1 MQGSCVAVSISSQ
14 SRRGGLFL
22 AGTVSMLL
30 LLIGLAVQH
39 IRVGGTLQNRID
51 DVTGFTADILPP
63 PLYIVEP
70 ALEARQAID
79 DPTHLAQSR
88 ADLAE
93 LEKQYRAS
101 LAKWTADDVD
111 PVLARELRTS
121 VAKEADAFWQEVNT
135 VLLPALECGDMQATE
150 ASKQKLDAIFD
161 RERSAVLLLTE
172 HATAARDALVSTS
185 ATTVSALLLVM
196 TLAGAGTVALI
207 LGAVRLISRHVL
219 DPLADTAGTMTM
231 MAAGDLEAGH
241 RSDHHG
247 DEIGEMTRAIE
258 VFRSAA
264 RMQREDAQK
273 QELVVTRM
281 GTALGKLAEGD
292 LVHRIE
298 PPFPAEYEQL
308 RGAYNSAAERLDSV
322 LARVGGSAISVSNG
336 AAEIRTA
343 ASDLANR
350 NQSQAAS
357 VEESSAAMKQVA
369 GIVAATAARTR
380 EVESEIALA
389 TQDAQAGGALVNEAM
404 AAMGAIERSSQEI
417 DRIIGLIDS
426 IAFQTNLLALNAGV
440 EAARA
445 GDAGRG
451 FAVVANEV
459 RALAQRS
466 ADAASE
472 IRTLIATSSREVT
485 GGVNLVGRTGEAIT
499 AMVGRVSTL
508 SILVSEIAQ
517 ATRDQSQSLDQV
529 SASVTGMDS
538 MTQRK
543 AAMVEQTAAASR
555 SLADEA
561 GELAA
566 AVSRFSTSAQAAS
579 SRPRALAA

>member
-1 MQGSCVAVSISSQ
+1 MVLSIRSQ

-22 AGTVSMLL
+22 AGTVTMLL

-39 IRVGGTLQNRID
+39 IRVGGTLQKRID
-51 DVTGFTADILPP
+51 TVTGFTADILPP

-93 LEKQYRAS
+93 LEKQYRTS

-111 PVLARELRTS
+111 PALARELRTS

-135 VLLPALECGDMQATE
+135 VLLPALERGDMLATE
-150 ASKQKLDAIFD
+150 ASKQKLDAIFA
-161 RERSAVLLLTE
+161 RERSAILLLTE

-185 ATTVSALLLVM
+185 ALTVSALLLVM
-196 TLAGAGTVALI
+196 ALAGAGTVALI
-207 LGAVRLISRHVL
+207 VASVRLISRHVL
-219 DPLADTAGTMTM
+219 DPLAETASMMTM
-231 MAAGDLEAGH
+231 MAAGDLEAGR
-241 RSDHHG
+241 RSDHRA
-247 DEIGEMTRAIE
+247 DEIGDMTRAIE

-298 PPFPAEYEQL
+298 PPFPSEYEQL

-322 LARVGGSAISVSNG
+322 LARVGGSAVSVSNG

-343 ASDLANR
+343 ASDLASR

-380 EVESEIALA
+380 EVETEIALA
-389 TQDAQAGGALVNEAM
+389 TEDAQAGGALVNEAM
-404 AAMGAIERSSQEI
+404 VAMSAIERSSQEI

-451 FAVVANEV
+451 FAVVATEV

-508 SILVSEIAQ
+508 STLVSEIAQ

-538 MTQRK
+538 MTQRN

-555 SLADEA
+555 SLAEEA

-566 AVSRFSTSAQAAS
+566 AVSRFHTSAQATS
-579 SRPRALAA
+579 TRPRALAA

>member
-1 MQGSCVAVSISSQ
+1 
-14 SRRGGLFL
+14 
-22 AGTVSMLL
+22 MLL

>member
-1 MQGSCVAVSISSQ
+1 MSIRIR
-14 SRRGGLFL
+14 SRRGGLAL
-22 AGTVSMLL
+22 AGTVAFML

-39 IRVGGTLQNRID
+39 IRVGGTVQNRID
-51 DVTGFTADILPP
+51 SVTGFTADILPP

-70 ALEARQAID
+70 ALKARQAID
-79 DPTHLAQSR
+79 DPAHLARNR

-93 LEKQYRAS
+93 LEGQYRAS
-101 LAKWTADDVD
+101 LARWTADDVD
-111 PVLARELRTS
+111 PALAEELRTS
-121 VAKEADAFWQEVNT
+121 VAKEADAFWQEVNA
-135 VLLPALECGDMQATE
+135 VLLPALGRGDVAGAE
-150 ASKQKLDAIFD
+150 ASKQRIDAIFA
-161 RERSAVLLLTE
+161 RERSAILLLTE
-172 HATAARDALVSTS
+172 HATAARNALVSSST
-185 ATTVSALLLVM
+185 TTVFALLIVM
-196 TLAGAGTVALI
+196 ALAGVGTVALTV
-207 LGAVRLISRHVL
+207 GAVRLLSRHVL
-219 DPLADTAGTMTM
+219 DPIAGTADVMSA
-231 MAAGDLEAGH
+231 MAAGDLEAGRCSEH
-241 RSDHHG
+241 RS

-264 RMQREDAQK
+264 RTQREDATK
-273 QELVVTRM
+273 QALVVERM
-281 GTALGKLAEGD
+281 GAALGQLAEGD

-308 RGAYNSAAERLDSV
+308 REAYNAAAQRLDAV
-322 LARVGGSAISVSNG
+322 LARVGGTAHSVSTG

-343 ASDLANR
+343 SSDLATR

-369 GIVAATAARTR
+369 ALVSSTVNRTR
-380 EVESEIALA
+380 EVETEIGLA
-389 TQDAQAGGALVNEAM
+389 TQDAQVGGTLVGEAM

-417 DRIIGLIDS
+417 GRIVDLIDS

-472 IRTLIATSSREVT
+472 IRTLIATSSREVS
-485 GGVNLVGRTGEAIT
+485 GGVSLVSRTGEALT
-499 AMVGRVSTL
+499 TLVGRVDTL
-508 SILVSEIAQ
+508 ATLVSEIAEATQ
-517 ATRDQSQSLDQV
+517 AQSINLDQV
-529 SASVTGMDS
+529 SVSVSGMDS
-538 MTQRK
+538 MTQRN
-543 AAMVEQTAAASR
+543 AAVVEETAAAAR

-561 GELAA
+561 GELAT
-566 AVSRFSTSAQAAS
+566 AVARFRTSARTTKQY
-579 SRPRALAA
+579 PRSLAA

>member
-1 MQGSCVAVSISSQ
+1 MSIRIK
-14 SRRGGLFL
+14 SRRGGLAL
-22 AGTVSMLL
+22 AGTVTLL
-30 LLIGLAVQH
+30 LVLIGLAVQH
-39 IRVGGTLQNRID
+39 IRVGGTVQNRID
-51 DVTGFTADILPP
+51 IVTGFTADILPP

-70 ALEARQAID
+70 ALKARQAID
-79 DPTHLAQSR
+79 DPAHLAQNR

-101 LAKWTADDVD
+101 LARWTADDVD
-111 PVLARELRTS
+111 PALAEELRTS

-135 VLLPALECGDMQATE
+135 VLLPALGRGDATGAE
-150 ASKQKLDAIFD
+150 ASKQKLDAIFE
-161 RERSAVLLLTE
+161 RERSAILLLTE
-172 HATAARDALVSTS
+172 HATAARNALVSSST
-185 ATTVSALLLVM
+185 TTVFALLIIM
-196 TLAGAGTVALI
+196 ALAGVGTVALI
-207 LGAVRLISRHVL
+207 VGAVRLLSRHVL
-219 DPLADTAGTMTM
+219 DPLAGTADVMSA
-231 MAAGDLEAGH
+231 MAAGDLEAGRCSDH
-241 RSDHHG
+241 RS

-264 RMQREDAQK
+264 RTQREDATK
-273 QELVVTRM
+273 QALVVERM
-281 GTALGKLAEGD
+281 GTALGQLAEGD
-292 LVHRIE
+292 LVHLIE

-308 RGAYNSAAERLDSV
+308 REAYNAAAQRLDSV
-322 LARVGGSAISVSNG
+322 LARVGGTAHSVSTG

-343 ASDLANR
+343 SGDLATR

-369 GIVAATAARTR
+369 ALVSSTVNRTR
-380 EVESEIALA
+380 EVETEIGLA
-389 TQDAQAGGALVNEAM
+389 TQDAQVGGTLVGEAM

-417 DRIIGLIDS
+417 GRIVDLIDS

-472 IRTLIATSSREVT
+472 IRTLIATSSREVS
-485 GGVNLVGRTGEAIT
+485 GGVSLVSRTGEALT
-499 AMVGRVSTL
+499 TLVGRVDTL
-508 SILVSEIAQ
+508 ATLVSEIAEATQ
-517 ATRDQSQSLDQV
+517 AQSINLDQV
-529 SASVTGMDS
+529 SVSVSCMDS
-538 MTQRK
+538 MTQRN
-543 AAMVEQTAAASR
+543 AAMVEETAAAAR

-561 GELAA
+561 GELAT
-566 AVSRFSTSAQAAS
+566 AVARFRTSARTTTQY
-579 SRPRALAA
+579 PRALAA

>member
-1 MQGSCVAVSISSQ
+1 
-14 SRRGGLFL
+14 
-22 AGTVSMLL
+22 MLL

-135 VLLPALECGDMQATE
+135 VLLPALERGDMQATE

-161 RERSAVLLLTE
+161 HERSAVLLLTE

-241 RSDHHG
+241 RSDHRG
-247 DEIGEMTRAIE
+247 DEIGDMTRAIE

-485 GGVNLVGRTGEAIT
+485 GGVNLVGRTGAAIT

-538 MTQRK
+538 MTQRN

-561 GELAA
+561 GELAD

>member
-1 MQGSCVAVSISSQ
+1 MSIRIK
-14 SRRGGLFL
+14 SRRGGLAL
-22 AGTVSMLL
+22 AGTVTLLL
-30 LLIGLAVQH
+30 LLIGLAVQY
-39 IRVGGTLQNRID
+39 IRVGGTVQNRID
-51 DVTGFTADILPP
+51 MVTGFTADILPP

-70 ALEARQAID
+70 ALKARQAID
-79 DPTHLAQSR
+79 DPAHLAQNR

-101 LAKWTADDVD
+101 LARWTADDVD
-111 PVLARELRTS
+111 PALAGELRTS

-135 VLLPALECGDMQATE
+135 VLLPALGRGDQAGAE
-150 ASKQKLDAIFD
+150 ASKQKLDAIFE
-161 RERSAVLLLTE
+161 RERSAILLLTE
-172 HATAARDALVSTS
+172 HATAARNALVSSST
-185 ATTVSALLLVM
+185 TTVFALLIVM
-196 TLAGAGTVALI
+196 ALAGMGTVALI
-207 LGAVRLISRHVL
+207 VGAVRLLSRHVL
-219 DPLADTAGTMTM
+219 DPLAGTADVMSA
-231 MAAGDLEAGH
+231 MAAGDLEAGR
-241 RSDHHG
+241 RSDHRG

-264 RMQREDAQK
+264 RTQREDATK
-273 QELVVTRM
+273 QALVVERM
-281 GTALGKLAEGD
+281 GTALGQLAEGD

-308 RGAYNSAAERLDSV
+308 REAYNAAAQRLDSV
-322 LARVGGSAISVSNG
+322 LAGVGGTAHSVSTG

-343 ASDLANR
+343 SGDLATR

-369 GIVAATAARTR
+369 SLVSSTVNRTR
-380 EVESEIALA
+380 EVETEIGLA
-389 TQDAQAGGALVNEAM
+389 TQDAQVGGTLVGEAM

-417 DRIIGLIDS
+417 GRIVDLIDS

-472 IRTLIATSSREVT
+472 IRTLIATSSREVS
-485 GGVNLVGRTGEAIT
+485 GGVSLVSRTGEALT
-499 AMVGRVSTL
+499 TLVGRVDTL
-508 SILVSEIAQ
+508 ATLVSEIADATQ
-517 ATRDQSQSLDQV
+517 AQSINLDQV
-529 SASVTGMDS
+529 SVSVSGMDS
-538 MTQRK
+538 MTQRN
-543 AAMVEQTAAASR
+543 AAMVEETAAAAR

-561 GELAA
+561 GELAT
-566 AVSRFSTSAQAAS
+566 AVARFRTSARTTTQY
-579 SRPRALAA
+579 PRSLAA